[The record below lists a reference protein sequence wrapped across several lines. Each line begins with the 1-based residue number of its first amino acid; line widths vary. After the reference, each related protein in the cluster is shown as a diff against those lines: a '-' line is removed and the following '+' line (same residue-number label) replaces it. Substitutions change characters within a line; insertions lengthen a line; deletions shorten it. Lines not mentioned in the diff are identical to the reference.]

1 MSSKPALDF
10 VVLYVS
16 NLEEAFKYFT
26 QTLGL
31 EHLADQDTPE
41 FRGFAGGEK
50 GLPFGIVQASERTP
64 RAGAIEIYLKTDN
77 LADLHARLTQQGIR
91 TTEIAHMPFGSI
103 FTVDAPDGHIVTMLK
118 EPSSAASDA
127 M

>member
-16 NLEEAFKYFT
+16 NLEEAFNYFT

-50 GLPFGIVQASERTP
+50 GLPFGIVQVSERTP
-64 RAGAIEIYLKTDN
+64 HPGAVEIYLKTDN
-77 LADLHARLTQQGIR
+77 LSALHTKLARQGVR

-103 FTVDAPDGHIVTMLK
+103 FSVDAPDGHIVTMLK
-118 EPSSAASDA
+118 EPSSSASNA

>member
-16 NLEEAFKYFT
+16 DLEESFKYFT

-31 EHLADQDTPE
+31 EHLADQDTTV
-41 FRGFAGGEK
+41 FRGFSGGEK
-50 GLPFGIVQASERTP
+50 GIPFGIVQASEYTS

-77 LADLHARLTQQGIR
+77 LEGLHARLAQEGVR
-91 TTEIAHMPFGSI
+91 TTEIAPRPFGSI
-103 FTVDAPDGHIVTMLK
+103 FTVPTPDGHIVTMLK
-118 EPSSAASDA
+118 EPDT

>member
-1 MSSKPALDF
+1 MSSAPVLDF

-16 NLEEAFKYFT
+16 NLEETCNYFT

-31 EHLADQDTPE
+31 EHLVDQDTPD

-50 GLPFGIVQASERTP
+50 GLPFGIVQASEHTP
-64 RAGAIEIYLKTDN
+64 RPGSVEIYLKTDN
-77 LADLHARLTQQGIR
+77 LAGLHTRLAQQGVR

-103 FTVDAPDGHIVTMLK
+103 FTVDAPDVHIVTMLK
-118 EPSSAASDA
+118 EPSSSASNG

>member
-1 MSSKPALDF
+1 MVVITRRIRREPMSSKPVLDF

-16 NLEEAFKYFT
+16 NLEEAFKYFS

-77 LADLHARLTQQGIR
+77 LAGLHARLAQQGIR
-91 TTEIAHMPFGSI
+91 TT
-103 FTVDAPDGHIVTMLK
+103 
-118 EPSSAASDA
+118 
-127 M
+127 

>member
-1 MSSKPALDF
+1 MTSKPALDF

-16 NLEEAFKYFT
+16 DLEESFKYFT

-31 EHLADQDTPE
+31 EHLTDQDTPV

-50 GLPFGIVQASERTP
+50 GIPFGIVQASEYTP
-64 RAGAIEIYLKTDN
+64 RPGAVEIYLKTDN
-77 LADLHARLTQQGIR
+77 LERLHVRLVQEGVR
-91 TTEIAHMPFGSI
+91 TTEIAQRPFGSI
-103 FTVDAPDGHIVTMLK
+103 FTPAAPDGHIVTMLK
-118 EPSSAASDA
+118 EPDT

>member
-1 MSSKPALDF
+1 MSSAPVLDF

-16 NLEEAFKYFT
+16 NLEEACNYFT

-31 EHLADQDTPE
+31 EHLTDQDTPD
-41 FRGFAGGEK
+41 FRGFSGGEK

-64 RAGAIEIYLKTDN
+64 HVGAVEIYLKTDN
-77 LADLHARLTQQGIR
+77 LAGLHTRLAQQGVR

-118 EPSSAASDA
+118 EPSSASNA

>member
-1 MSSKPALDF
+1 MSSAPVLDF

-16 NLEEAFKYFT
+16 NLEEACNYFT

-64 RAGAIEIYLKTDN
+64 RAGAVEIYLKTDN
-77 LADLHARLTQQGIR
+77 LVGLHTRLAQQGAR

-118 EPSSAASDA
+118 EPSSSASNA